1 MVFLL
6 IYKVLVFQPDTDTA
20 IYKKKKEKKNK
31 KSSGNA
37 KKKVEEG
44 EKVWVGSQLQTN
56 KILF

>member
-37 KKKVEEG
+37 KKKLSR
-44 EKVWVGSQLQTN
+44 EKKCG
-56 KILF
+56 

>member
-6 IYKVLVFQPDTDTA
+6 IYKVLVFQPDIDTV
-20 IYKKKKEKKNK
+20 IYKNKKEKKNK

-37 KKKVEEG
+37 KKKLSREK
-44 EKVWVGSQLQTN
+44 KVWISRQLHTN